1 MIYAYV
7 DGIKR
12 PPFAKGER
20 TTCTDC
26 GGVLTSVI
34 PGQNVKH
41 WRHKAGDC
49 DRWSEAEG
57 PWHLDWKEQFD
68 IKCREIGLYE
78 ATTGERHRA
87 DVLCG
92 AGTPNATVLEL
103 QHSRIS
109 EQERMEREAFYLQ
122 KHRMFWL
129 VHLHDEYSFT
139 GTGFRLSLGLGKHT
153 ATVNGH
159 DFKIARF
166 ASRSSQFI
174 EKWKRS
180 KAHVFFDCQGHIF
193 YLASEGVA
201 QKANGGV
208 PLEKGYFAYSEL
220 SREKFIHAVHNHQTL
235 RKRTI

>member
-1 MIYAYV
+1 VIYAWI
-7 DGIKR
+7 DGVKR
-12 PPFAKGER
+12 QPLAKGER
-20 TTCTDC
+20 TTCKDC
-26 GGVLTSVI
+26 GGILTSVM
-34 PGQNVKH
+34 PTQNIKH

-57 PWHLDWKEQFD
+57 PWHLGWKEQFD
-68 IKCREIGLYE
+68 IECREIGLYD
-78 ATTGERHRA
+78 ATNGERHRA
-87 DVLCG
+87 DVLCS

-129 VHLHDEYSFT
+129 VHLHDGDSFL
-139 GTGFRLSLGLGKHT
+139 GTNFRLSLGIGART
-153 ATVNGH
+153 ATVDGRHFNIVH
-159 DFKIARF
+159 F
-166 ASRSSQFI
+166 ASSSSQFI

-193 YLASEGVA
+193 YLANEHVA
-201 QKANGGV
+201 KKANGGL
-208 PLEKGYFAYSEL
+208 PLEKGYFAYSKL
-220 SREKFIHAVHNHQTL
+220 SREEFINAVHNRQKL